1 MKLTDRIKRIF
12 RCEPPVAGGGSAATI
27 GSEPTPPEPPEKPD
41 APEPEVKDE
50 KPACVKCGSYEW
62 VATSPPMAT
71 QKRYVKDENGERIEL
86 TCWCC
91 GYKWTEPTW
100 DAEAQ
105 NMKSKLIEQLAAD
118 LNDEEL
124 LLILEI
130 AKTELDDNS
139 DRVKELLDVTDE
151 HFDPIADK
159 FQKFMDANS

>member
-1 MKLTDRIKRIF
+1 
-12 RCEPPVAGGGSAATI
+12 
-27 GSEPTPPEPPEKPD
+27 
-41 APEPEVKDE
+41 
-50 KPACVKCGSYEW
+50 
-62 VATSPPMAT
+62 
-71 QKRYVKDENGERIEL
+71 
-86 TCWCC
+86 
-91 GYKWTEPTW
+91 
-100 DAEAQ
+100 
-105 NMKSKLIEQLAAD
+105 MKSKLIEQLAAA